1 MHALIQA
8 AASRGDLSANAANN
22 LWHWLSR
29 PEYASYQP
37 TLMAALEE
45 GRFAELEAAFWE
57 ILPFGTGGRRGR
69 MGPYGSATVN
79 DRTVAESAAGIA
91 RYWLSLGHTAGTAV
105 IAYDCRINSKHFA
118 HLAATTLVACGF
130 HVWLFP
136 GPRATPQLSF
146 AVRHLECSVGL
157 MISASHNPST
167 DNGVKAYWSN
177 GGQVLPP
184 HDGGIMTCVNAV
196 AQIPTADFESAVQEG
211 QIKWV
216 SDELDAAYTAA
227 VLALS
232 LSPAREIKAV
242 YTPLHGVGR
251 HSVARVLDLADFLDV
266 TSLEIQSAPDGNF
279 PLVPGGL
286 PNPERK
292 EVFDLPTMGAKR
304 IGADLILAS
313 DPDADRLGIAVR
325 DATGEF
331 VPLSGN
337 QLGALLVHYVLRKR
351 AQAGTLTP
359 EHYVLETLVTTP
371 MIAAIARAA
380 GVRVVDDL
388 LVGFKYIA
396 ETMDELGT
404 EKFVFAAEESLGY
417 LAGGSIRDKD
427 ASVAALYALE
437 AAAELKSS
445 GRTLLDQLDELYCR
459 FGYHAER
466 QFSQACV
473 GAAGQRQITA
483 ILNAFTNNP
492 PTELAG
498 ITLGRVR
505 DYAKHEIRTLPGN
518 AHSAPLPH
526 PKSRLLIFESAC
538 GPMSPRQE
546 YEWYLE
552 SVGKRLTAERAV
564 LVEEI
569 FALPSGFEIDDI
581 VKQAAKNGGS
591 KRHLSRAT
599 IYRGLSELV
608 SAGVLRSVKS
618 PQAGRSEYEHAS
630 DWSSCLPL
638 ITFAARPS
646 GTEPKIK
653 FYLFARAEV
662 PHPNQL
668 AAVRQATEERLKAFH
683 AALVSWMESIRGAAA
698 ES

>member
-8 AASRGDLSANAANN
+8 AASRGDLSANAAKN

-45 GRFAELEAAFWE
+45 GRFPELEAAFWE

-69 MGPYGSATVN
+69 MGPFGSATVN

-91 RYWLSLGHTAGTAV
+91 HYWLSLGHTTGTAV

-118 HLAATTLVACGF
+118 HLAASTLCACGF

-196 AQIPTADFESAVQEG
+196 AQIPTADFDAALQEG
-211 QIKWV
+211 QITWV
-216 SDELDAAYTAA
+216 SDELDAAYAA
-227 VLALS
+227 DVAALS
-232 LSPAREIKAV
+232 LSPARQIKAV
-242 YTPLHGVGR
+242 YSPLHGVGQ
-251 HSVARVLDLADFLDV
+251 HSVERVLTAAGFADLHVLP
-266 TSLEIQSAPDGNF
+266 SQREPDGTF

-286 PNPERK
+286 PNPERT
-292 EVFDLPTMGAKR
+292 EVFDLPIAEAKR
-304 IGADLILAS
+304 IGADVVLAS
-313 DPDADRLGIAVR
+313 DPDADRLGIAIR
-325 DATGEF
+325 NAAGEY

-337 QLGALLVHYVLRKR
+337 CLGALLTDYILRQRK
-351 AQAGTLTP
+351 QVGTLSA
-359 EHYVLETLVTTP
+359 EHYILETLVTTP
-371 MIAAIARAA
+371 MIAGIARAA

-404 EKFVFAAEESLGY
+404 EKFIFAAEESLGY

-437 AAAELKSS
+437 AAAELKAS

-459 FGYHAER
+459 YGYHAER

-483 ILNAFTNNP
+483 ILEAFTNNP
-492 PTELAG
+492 PAELAG
-498 ITLGRVR
+498 ITLGQVR

-518 AHSAPLPH
+518 AHSSPLPH
-526 PKSRLLIFESAC
+526 PKSRLLIFESQPLS
-538 GPMSPRQE
+538 G
-546 YEWYLE
+546 
-552 SVGKRLTAERAV
+552 
-564 LVEEI
+564 
-569 FALPSGFEIDDI
+569 LP
-581 VKQAAKNGGS
+581 
-591 KRHLSRAT
+591 T
-599 IYRGLSELV
+599 
-608 SAGVLRSVKS
+608 
-618 PQAGRSEYEHAS
+618 
-630 DWSSCLPL
+630 

-653 FYLFARAEV
+653 FYVFASAEV
-662 PHPNQL
+662 PHPDQL
-668 AAVRQATEERLKAFH
+668 ATVKERTETQLKAFH
-683 AALVSWMESIRGAAA
+683 AALVNWMDEIRDSDA
-698 ES
+698 ECQS